1 LKVVLDTNIWISG
14 AANPNGAS
22 GELLRLWRHERRFT
36 LLTSSGQA
44 EEFRRTSRYQRVRAF
59 LPKARAGALMN
70 LINAR
75 AEFVPVQGV
84 PLVSPDPDDDFI
96 IAIAVQG
103 EADALVSRNRVDLL
117 ELNRVGRA
125 VILTPEQLLRMLEP
139 YPKST

>member
-1 LKVVLDTNIWISG
+1 MLDTNIWISG

-22 GELLRLWRHERRFT
+22 GELLRLWRHEHRFT
-36 LLTSSGQA
+36 LLTSSAQA

-70 LINAR
+70 LINAK

-125 VILTPEQLLRMLEP
+125 AILTPEQLLRMLEP
-139 YPKST
+139 YSKST

>member
-1 LKVVLDTNIWISG
+1 MGRPKSSDAPADTNG
-14 AANPNGAS
+14 F
-22 GELLRLWRHERRFT
+22 EL
-36 LLTSSGQA
+36 
-44 EEFRRTSRYQRVRAF
+44 F

-70 LINAR
+70 LINAK

-125 VILTPEQLLRMLEP
+125 AILTPEQLLRILEP

>member
-1 LKVVLDTNIWISG
+1 MLEISFG
-14 AANPNGAS
+14 NRD
-22 GELLRLWRHERRFT
+22 EHRFT
-36 LLTSSGQA
+36 LLTSSAQA

-70 LINAR
+70 LINAK

-125 VILTPEQLLRMLEP
+125 AILTPEQLLRMLEP

>member
-1 LKVVLDTNIWISG
+1 
-14 AANPNGAS
+14 
-22 GELLRLWRHERRFT
+22 
-36 LLTSSGQA
+36 
-44 EEFRRTSRYQRVRAF
+44 
-59 LPKARAGALMN
+59 
-70 LINAR
+70 
-75 AEFVPVQGV
+75 VPVQGV

-125 VILTPEQLLRMLEP
+125 AILTPEQLLRMLEP